1 MTLQE
6 CYAEMNADYK
16 GTIGRLCNERLVEKF
31 ALAFLEDGSFSSLR
45 KAMEEENYKEAFRCA
60 HTLKGV
66 CLNLGFTGL
75 YEVSDEMT
83 EALRGESRPADDTL
97 FEKVQTEYNRT
108 VALLKELRG
117 E

>member
-45 KAMEEENYKEAFRCA
+45 KAMEEENYKEAFRRLEQSGCIR
-60 HTLKGV
+60 TYWGDET
-66 CLNLGFTGL
+66 TGARRR
-75 YEVSDEMT
+75 YYAIT
-83 EALRGESRPADDTL
+83 EEGRKAYQSYKQEWEETKEIID
-97 FEKVQTEYNRT
+97 K
-108 VALLKELRG
+108 LLK
-117 E
+117 

>member
-6 CYAEMNADYK
+6 CYAKLNADYE
-16 GTIGRLCNERLVEKF
+16 GTIGRLCNEKLVEKF
-31 ALAFLEDGSFSSLR
+31 AVAFLEDGSFASLR
-45 KAMEEENYKEAFRCA
+45 KAMEEEDYKEAFRCA

-75 YEVSDEMT
+75 YGVSEEIT
-83 EALRGESRPADDTL
+83 EALRGEGKPADDTL
-97 FEKVQTEYNRT
+97 FEKVQTEYDRT